1 MIARRHHHHHHH
13 PVLLRLPF
21 VPLRTVTTLI
31 DTRPDRLILVV
42 LAPSTTRPAIV
53 SSFHPRITILTP
65 HPRVPPHV
73 LAPPIRSLTSR
84 SHRSEVHTSSATLA
98 LTHPN
103 VALIRR
109 TPSLRQQRS
118 FVHTRTTI
126 TSCPCRPT
134 GAKPRASVALI
145 STRFR
150 HGSAR
155 ATSASALG
163 AQCVPS
169 RARLRLILIRRD
181 RALDRSSVLSHCSG
195 FLRDLPSHG

>member
-1 MIARRHHHHHHH
+1 MI
-13 PVLLRLPF
+13 
-21 VPLRTVTTLI
+21 LI
-31 DTRPDRLILVV
+31 GTRPDRLILVV
-42 LAPSTTRPAIV
+42 LVPSTTKPVIV
-53 SSFHPRITILTP
+53 SSFHRLITTLTP
-65 HPRVPPHV
+65 HPRAPPHV
-73 LAPPIRSLTSR
+73 LAPPIRSSTSR

-98 LTHPN
+98 LTRPN

-109 TPSLRQQRS
+109 TPSLRRQRS
-118 FVHTRTTI
+118 FARTRMMI

-169 RARLRLILIRRD
+169 RARLILILIPRD

-195 FLRDLPSHG
+195 FLRDLPSRG